1 MTQRQHIVV
10 VDDEAPAREMV
21 GDYLRMQGFEV
32 TLCDGGASL
41 RSVLVS
47 RAADLVVLDLNM
59 PAEDGLST
67 LRWVKQ
73 TFPTPVIMLTA
84 TASSVDRVIGLEM
97 GADDYVS
104 KPCELRELLAR
115 IRSVLRRQ
123 KWTRNAQTG
132 RRLAAIVSLDFVGYG
147 RFIHDDE
154 PATLAAIDR
163 IFGQVMT
170 PTIAQRRGTLFKVLG
185 DGALVEFQSAVDA
198 VEWSISFQEA
208 IARDPASRLAAGDI
222 RFRIGIA
229 AGEVVF
235 KHADRFGETVTI
247 AVRIQEIAEPGAIA
261 LTDIVRQFVRG
272 RIDARL
278 LDAGRRILKNVDE
291 PMRVWLWSPA
301 AESRSLADEPGVM

>member
-1 MTQRQHIVV
+1 MHGA
-10 VDDEAPAREMV
+10 E
-21 GDYLRMQGFEV
+21 LR
-32 TLCDGGASL
+32 A
-41 RSVLVS
+41 
-47 RAADLVVLDLNM
+47 AIAAKPADLVVLDLNM
-59 PAEDGLST
+59 PTEDGLSI

-84 TASSVDRVIGLEM
+84 TASSIDRVIGLEM

-123 KWTRNAQTG
+123 KWARNAQSG
-132 RRLAAIVSLDFVGYG
+132 RRLAAIVSLDFVSYG
-147 RFIHDDE
+147 RFIHEDE
-154 PATLAAIDR
+154 HATLAALDR

-198 VEWSISFQEA
+198 VEWSVAFQESVLA
-208 IARDPASRLAAGDI
+208 DPASRLAGGDI

-272 RIDARL
+272 RVDAPL
-278 LDAGRRILKNVDE
+278 QDAGSRVLKNVDE
-291 PMRVWLWSPA
+291 PMRIWLWSPPVA
-301 AESRSLADEPGVM
+301 S